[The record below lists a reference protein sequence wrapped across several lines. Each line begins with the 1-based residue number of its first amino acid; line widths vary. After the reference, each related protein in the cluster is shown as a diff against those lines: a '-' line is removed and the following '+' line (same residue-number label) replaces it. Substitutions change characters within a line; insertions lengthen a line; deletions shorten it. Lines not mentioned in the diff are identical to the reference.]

1 MNRLNANFKKLIT
14 VAVIALATQ
23 LGGCSWLQ
31 IGESEYS
38 CKGMPDGVTCM
49 SARDVYQMTEN
60 ENFREG
66 IERKDEVAKALR
78 EGDTEKAKE
87 LQASVSPKM
96 LAGERFVI
104 PRPARDPVPIRT
116 QATVMRVWVA
126 PWESESG
133 DLNVPGYI
141 YTEIEPRR
149 WEIGAPAPKPEAM
162 IRPLAS
168 RQTMPDTKKPP
179 TKTQ

>member
-1 MNRLNANFKKLIT
+1 MNKHTRNTKRSFATGLIL
-14 VAVIALATQ
+14 LASQ

-60 ENFREG
+60 ENYREG
-66 IERKDEVAKALR
+66 IDRQAAVKQAIED
-78 EGDTEKAKE
+78 GDNEKADE
-87 LQASVSPKM
+87 LQAPVLPDV
-96 LAGERFVI
+96 LAGERYVI
-104 PRPARDPVPIRT
+104 PRPAKDPVPIRT

-126 PWESESG
+126 PWESETG
-133 DLNVPGYI
+133 DLNVPGFI

-149 WEIGAPAPKPEAM
+149 WEIGTPSPKPEAM

-168 RQTMPDTKKPP
+168 NKSTPNN
-179 TKTQ
+179 